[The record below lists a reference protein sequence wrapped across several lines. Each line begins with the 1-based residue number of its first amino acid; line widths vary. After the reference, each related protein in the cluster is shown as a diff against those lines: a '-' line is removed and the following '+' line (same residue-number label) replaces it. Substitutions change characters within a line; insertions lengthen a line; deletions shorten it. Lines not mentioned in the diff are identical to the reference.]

1 MAIAPAT
8 GTDAR
13 VSGHGQEGRTRNAF
27 KEWAVTV
34 AALEAGRQVLLLRK
48 GGIREEGKEF
58 RVEHDEFVLYP
69 TYEHQRADLIKPEYH
84 RLLERVLGEA
94 QPGRFPVRSWAR
106 VTHVFETLD
115 PAVVARLSSYG
126 IWTAD
131 YAHERLA
138 WKPRKPLYAL
148 VLRTYNL
155 PETHW
160 VDFDASYA
168 GCRSW
173 TELKEAIPLAGRA
186 PALDDGEFARRVEE
200 IRAIVEGGA

>member
-1 MAIAPAT
+1 MAMVT
-8 GTDAR
+8 VT
-13 VSGHGQEGRTRNAF
+13 RTAL

-48 GGIREEGKEF
+48 GGIREEGREF

-84 RLLERVLGEA
+84 GELERVLREA
-94 QPGRFPVRSWAR
+94 QPGRFPVRSWAK
-106 VTHVFETLD
+106 VTHVFQTLD
-115 PAVVARLSSYG
+115 PHVVRRLSDYG
-126 IWTAD
+126 IWTPD
-131 YAHERLA
+131 YAQERLA

-155 PETHW
+155 PATHW
-160 VDFDASYA
+160 VEWDASYA

-173 TELKEAIPLAGRA
+173 TELKQEVPLEGRA
-186 PALDDGEFARRVEE
+186 PALDDQEFARRVEE
-200 IRAIVEGGA
+200 IRAIVANSA